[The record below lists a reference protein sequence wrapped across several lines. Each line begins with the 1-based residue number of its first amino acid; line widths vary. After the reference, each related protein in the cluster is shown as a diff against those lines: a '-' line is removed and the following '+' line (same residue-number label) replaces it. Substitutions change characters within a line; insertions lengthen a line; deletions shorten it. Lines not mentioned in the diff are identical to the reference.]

1 MNISQKV
8 IWGLLA
14 SALLIPGQAV
24 PIELG
29 LSSGGA
35 ASTPVGEPKPSV
47 PLETGDPVRTLRP
60 VWTAAVDFDAE
71 DPESSFGAQ
80 TSEGL
85 IYSVSQGRIRAVE
98 ASNGRL
104 RWTSAHKTICNP
116 AIGSGTVSYMDEA
129 GRILRLEASTGKTLH
144 IIKADGRP
152 PAGRVRLSIAA
163 GRIYAADTERL
174 RVYAGRI
181 GQLIWKIPARPDT
194 SYPKLQGVHNG
205 VAIVSVETSG
215 SILATR
221 YEGYDVASGRRVWE
235 LIGSHGDLLAVRKG
249 HFYARSLLPGAER
262 YDGSAV
268 IDQVDIRSG
277 KLLSSLEYRSAAIST
292 PAIAGQVLIE
302 NDRLYSIVSGLSGP
316 GQPTGQGVIGRF
328 ELDQPETPV
337 PLLEYGKGRPPVRLD
352 LIGSQAYAAQA
363 NGNVYLIDLRSS
375 RTLGVVET
383 SSSTFGPVLSAGGM
397 TLIQAEGKLIAVERP
412 EMNGYV
418 SQN

>member
-1 MNISQKV
+1 M
-8 IWGLLA
+8 
-14 SALLIPGQAV
+14 
-24 PIELG
+24 
-29 LSSGGA
+29 
-35 ASTPVGEPKPSV
+35 
-47 PLETGDPVRTLRP
+47 
-60 VWTAAVDFDAE
+60 
-71 DPESSFGAQ
+71 
-80 TSEGL
+80 
-85 IYSVSQGRIRAVE
+85 
-98 ASNGRL
+98 
-104 RWTSAHKTICNP
+104 
-116 AIGSGTVSYMDEA
+116 
-129 GRILRLEASTGKTLH
+129 
-144 IIKADGRP
+144 
-152 PAGRVRLSIAA
+152 
-163 GRIYAADTERL
+163 
-174 RVYAGRI
+174 
-181 GQLIWKIPARPDT
+181 
-194 SYPKLQGVHNG
+194 
-205 VAIVSVETSG
+205 
-215 SILATR
+215 
-221 YEGYDVASGRRVWE
+221 WE

-277 KLLSSLEYRSAAIST
+277 KLLSSLESRSAAIST
-292 PAIAGQVLIE
+292 PAIAGQVLIG

-383 SSSTFGPVLSAGGM
+383 SRSTFGPVLSAGGM